1 MMNNIVSDEFFNQ
14 FVKVGSLFL
23 NTQINQNFSIVSID
37 EEKVICRILAKLK
50 RGQSKKPVEFTL
62 TKTLFKDYMSL
73 KNKDTIPTFVKV
85 R

>member
-1 MMNNIVSDEFFNQ
+1 MNNIVSDDFFNQ

-37 EEKVICRILAKLK
+37 DEKVTCRILAKLK

-62 TKTLFKDYMSL
+62 TRTLFKDYMSL

>member
-1 MMNNIVSDEFFNQ
+1 MMNNIVSDDFFNQ

-37 EEKVICRILAKLK
+37 DEKVTCRILAKLK

-62 TKTLFKDYMSL
+62 TRTLFKDYMSL